1 MKNMWKLSN
10 YFLAWMMK
18 RGMAFLFYSVYLF
31 GGMACLMANAFPRA
45 AGATDW
51 NHPAEAFRAY
61 ETLLGNSRFTVFFV
75 FGLILLFFEIIRHAK
90 SYQTNGREIY
100 TLFTLPMRREEIYFA
115 FLLSGAALVALYFMG
130 WLLLI
135 LVGYAP
141 IMANHVKVA
150 AQEIFYV
157 SPELTVSGLD
167 ATRTNGLFLAFQRN
181 MVLYTFF
188 PTNPARLFALL
199 SGLLLI
205 LTSGL
210 YCGLSLG
217 EKWEG
222 ILLLLAGSLL
232 GGYSIAQAAFY
243 HSGVDFYTAFHAK
256 TLTGGSVIL
265 AVLCLL
271 GVIGVIWLS
280 IRRIRKSYTL

>member
-18 RGMAFLFYSVYLF
+18 RGMAYLFFVVYLF
-31 GGMACLMANAFPRA
+31 GGLGCLMANAFPRA
-45 AGATDW
+45 AGAMDW

-61 ETLLGNSRFTVFFV
+61 ETLLGNSFFV
-75 FGLILLFFEIIRHAK
+75 FGLILLFFEIFRHAK

-100 TLFTLPMRREEIYFA
+100 TLLTLPMRREEIYFA

-181 MVLYTFF
+181 TMLYTFF

-217 EKWEG
+217 EKSEG
-222 ILLLLAGSLL
+222 ILLLLASSLL

-243 HSGVDFYTAFHAK
+243 HSGVDFYTAFRAK

-265 AVLCLL
+265 AILCLL
-271 GVIGVIWLS
+271 GAIGVICLS
-280 IRRIRKSYTL
+280 IRRIRRSYTL